1 MGENMARR
9 VLIFGNSGSG
19 KSTLAKRLANSDGL
33 AHLDLDSL
41 AWQAYEPPKPPERM
55 PLNEAEH
62 SLKTFIQDKQNWVIE
77 GCYTDLLQLL
87 VGNVTELI
95 FMNLPVD
102 LCIENAKQRPWEPHK
117 YPTKQA
123 QDANL
128 SMLVEWIAQY
138 DLRDD
143 TFSRRAH
150 EDFYSAFQGKKT
162 CYLSNLSST
171 RNSRDI

>member
-1 MGENMARR
+1 MDRR

-19 KSTLAKRLANSDGL
+19 KSTLAKRLASSDGL

-41 AWQAYEPPKPPERM
+41 AWQPYEPPKPPQRM
-55 PLNEAEH
+55 PLNESEH
-62 SLKTFIQDKQNWVIE
+62 SLRTFIQDNQNWVIE

-117 YPTKQA
+117 YPSKQA

-128 SMLVEWIAQY
+128 SMLIEWIAQY

-150 EDFYSAFQGKKT
+150 EDFYSAFQSKKT
-162 CYLSNLSST
+162 CYLSNLT
-171 RNSRDI
+171 FTGNNRDM

>member
-1 MGENMARR
+1 MDRR

-19 KSTLAKRLANSDGL
+19 KSMLAKCLASSDDL

-41 AWQAYEPPKPPERM
+41 AWQAYEPPKPPQRM
-55 PLNEAEH
+55 PLNESEH
-62 SLKTFIQDKQNWVIE
+62 SLRTFIQDNQNWVVE

-117 YPTKQA
+117 YSSKQA

-128 SMLVEWIAQY
+128 SMLIEWIAQY

-150 EDFYSAFQGKKT
+150 EDFYSAFQSKKT
-162 CYLSNLSST
+162 CYLSNLNFT
-171 RNSRDI
+171 GNNRDI

>member
-1 MGENMARR
+1 MDRR

-19 KSTLAKRLANSDGL
+19 KSTLAKRLASSDGL

-41 AWQAYEPPKPPERM
+41 AWQPYEPPKPPQRM
-55 PLNEAEH
+55 PLNESEH
-62 SLKTFIQDKQNWVIE
+62 SLMTFIQDNQNWVIE

-117 YPTKQA
+117 YPSKQA

-128 SMLVEWIAQY
+128 SMLIEWIAQY

-150 EDFYSAFQGKKT
+150 EDFYSAFQSKKT
-162 CYLSNLSST
+162 CYLSNLT
-171 RNSRDI
+171 FTGNNRDM